1 MDPLTEIDLP
11 TFLELKDAMGS
22 DYIAEMVDTYCQ
34 DASQLMSGLIQAHQ
48 NEDAAAFTRL
58 AHSIK
63 STSLTFGALNFGA
76 LARELEL
83 LGRENRL
90 GQTAGKV
97 QQLQAACG
105 QLHAA
110 LKELCHE

>member
-1 MDPLTEIDLP
+1 MDPLTEIDMS
-11 TFLELKDAMGS
+11 TFLELKDAMGG
-22 DYIAEMVDTYCQ
+22 DYIAEMVDTYCR
-34 DASQLMSGLIQAHQ
+34 DASQLMSALILSQQ
-48 NEDAAAFTRL
+48 SGDAPVFTRL

-76 LARELEL
+76 LARELEM
-83 LGRENRL
+83 LGRESRL
-90 GQTAGKV
+90 EETAGKV
-97 QQLQAACG
+97 QQLQVACG